1 MMLAFKSQNCEL
13 TLAEGL
19 EIYLDYLKENKKN
32 IGTDATIQNIKC
44 GSVMIAHMSY
54 SVTVL
59 PSKKKL

>member
-32 IGTDATIQNIKC
+32 IGTDGDN
-44 GSVMIAHMSY
+44 
-54 SVTVL
+54 
-59 PSKKKL
+59 